1 MANGKIKTF
10 FAEKLNLGS
19 SNSMAITTNSKVED
33 SLTCCICLTMYDSC
47 SHCPKI
53 LPCLHTFCS
62 SCIGSLIE
70 RSNYKIKCPTCR
82 REAEFAEALNTN
94 LALQDVVDAIC
105 DKDKARVFC
114 LKHSGEGCFMACS
127 DCYKPLC
134 KVCLKHL
141 WKSSHRKHSIDGIQE
156 VKALMKQRCTN
167 LLDEKAAKAEAEL
180 IKKKNAEA
188 LDNDL
193 STIIGVLNNTIKSW
207 KNDCIAE
214 RERKIKKQ
222 NNFCS
227 YLATSLVEML
237 DVTDFDEL
245 GNALHDCFKERQLE
259 RGANLK
265 TKSDFP
271 LQAKDI
277 DELQKTLNAIVD
289 GWFRIVH
296 FEKKKQNK
304 SCTE

>member
-1 MANGKIKTF
+1 MVNGKIKTF

-19 SNSMAITTNSKVED
+19 SNSTVTTTNSKVED

-62 SCIGSLIE
+62 SCIGSLIK
-70 RSNYKIKCPTCR
+70 RSNDKIECPICR

-94 LALQDVVDAIC
+94 LALQDVVDAVC
-105 DKDKARVFC
+105 DNDKARVFC

-156 VKALMKQRCTN
+156 VKALMKQRWTD
-167 LLDEKAAKAEAEL
+167 LLEEKAAKAEAE
-180 IKKKNAEA
+180 IIEKKNAEA
-188 LDNDL
+188 FDNDL

-207 KNDCIAE
+207 KKDCIAE
-214 RERKIKKQ
+214 REREIKKQ
-222 NNFCS
+222 NNYCS
-227 YLATSLVEML
+227 YLATSQVEML
-237 DVTDFDEL
+237 DVIDFDEL
-245 GNALHDCFKERQLE
+245 GNALNDCIMER
-259 RGANLK
+259 RANLEAK
-265 TKSDFP
+265 LDFT
-271 LQAKDI
+271 LQAEDI
-277 DELQKTLNAIVD
+277 DELQETLNAIVD